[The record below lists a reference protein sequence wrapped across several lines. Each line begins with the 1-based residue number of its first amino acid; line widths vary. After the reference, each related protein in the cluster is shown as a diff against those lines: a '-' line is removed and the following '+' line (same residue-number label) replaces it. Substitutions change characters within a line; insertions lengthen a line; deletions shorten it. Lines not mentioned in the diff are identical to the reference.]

1 MVSDYDT
8 RMTNEHAKNV
18 AASAAKIQ
26 AALVG
31 KSAKFALILGSG
43 LGGFADKLSNV
54 TKISYADLPGF
65 PILTVAGHKGELL
78 IGEIEGKTLIAL
90 NGRKH
95 LYETND
101 FYPLKTM
108 IRSLKAAGVENL
120 FITSA
125 TGSLDTNIPAGEV
138 MAVTDHINLM
148 GINPL
153 IGPNDDDFGP
163 RFMDMNNAW
172 SPELREKLL
181 ATAKAQDIPL
191 HQGVFVG
198 FRGPNFETPA
208 EIKLAQM
215 VGGTAVGMSSVPD
228 CLLAR
233 HCGLNVM
240 GCAVMTNLGA
250 GLSDE
255 VLSHD
260 HTLEGAKLAAEKM
273 EKLVYHFISEHG

>member
-1 MVSDYDT
+1 MI
-8 RMTNEHAKNV
+8 NEHSKNV
-18 AASAAKIQ
+18 AESAAKIQ
-26 AALVG
+26 AALAG

-43 LGGFADKLSNV
+43 LGGFADKLSDV
-54 TKISYADLPGF
+54 IKISYADLPGF

-78 IGEIEGKTLIAL
+78 IGTIDGKTVIAL

-95 LYETND
+95 LYETQD

-120 FITSA
+120 FVTSA
-125 TGSLDTNIPAGEV
+125 TGSLNTDIPAGEI
-138 MAVTDHINLM
+138 MAVTDHINMM

-153 IGPNDDDFGP
+153 IGANDDDFGP
-163 RFMDMNNAW
+163 RFMDMNHAW
-172 SPELREKLL
+172 SPELRDKLL
-181 ATAKAQDIPL
+181 TTAKKQNIPL

-208 EIKLAQM
+208 EIKLAQRI
-215 VGGTAVGMSSVPD
+215 GGSAVGMSSVPD
-228 CLLAR
+228 CLIAR

-260 HTLEGAKLAAEKM
+260 HTLEGAKLAAVKM